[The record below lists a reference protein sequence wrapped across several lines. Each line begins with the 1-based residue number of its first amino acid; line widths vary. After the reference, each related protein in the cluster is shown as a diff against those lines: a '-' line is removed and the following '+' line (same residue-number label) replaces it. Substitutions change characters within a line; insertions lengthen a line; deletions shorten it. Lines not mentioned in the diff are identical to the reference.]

1 MSSNILMDKDQDER
15 SLRDSELFLM
25 LGMDNPEEEQKQP
38 ELRVGDLCPKCKIG
52 HLDYDGLLNLAC
64 LECGFALGG
73 CFT

>member
-1 MSSNILMDKDQDER
+1 MDKDQDER
-15 SLRDSELFLM
+15 SLRDSELFLT
-25 LGMDNPEEEQKQP
+25 LGMDLPEEEQKQP

>member
-1 MSSNILMDKDQDER
+1 MDKDKNEH
-15 SLRDSELFLM
+15 SLRDRELFLM
-25 LGMDNPEEEQKQP
+25 LGMDLPEEEQKQP

-64 LECGFALGG
+64 HECGFALGG